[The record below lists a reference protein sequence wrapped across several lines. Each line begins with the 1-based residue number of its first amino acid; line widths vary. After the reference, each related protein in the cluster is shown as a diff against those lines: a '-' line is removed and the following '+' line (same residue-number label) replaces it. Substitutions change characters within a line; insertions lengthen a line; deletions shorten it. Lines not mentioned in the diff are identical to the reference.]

1 MDART
6 AHGTT
11 DVSSDAYA
19 GSPGVHAVLDVLETL
34 GSDGPQTLAD
44 LTRHVGISKTTI
56 HRVCGALVE
65 RGWVLR
71 DGTTGAY
78 SLGIRAISVAAAA
91 AESPLVVAFRP
102 VAADLLA
109 LHNETV
115 HLTVLDGGDS
125 LFVAKAE
132 TTHAVR
138 LVSAIGS
145 RLPAFAS
152 ASGRVLLADLPS
164 EVIEVTFAGRQLVT
178 PTGKRLGEL
187 QDLLRL
193 LAQVRGQGFAENVEE
208 TALGLHCIA
217 VPVRN
222 GRGRALAA
230 MTVCVPTG
238 RIDPARRE
246 VLLAEVRA
254 SASRLEQDVAWLPT
268 RDAAGTSNRHNP
280 KRERA

>member
-6 AHGTT
+6 THGTT
-11 DVSSDAYA
+11 EPVSEPHA
-19 GSPGVHAVLDVLETL
+19 GSPGVHATIDVLERL
-34 GSDGPQTLAD
+34 GTGGSQSLAE
-44 LTRHVGISKTTI
+44 LTRQVGHSKTTV

-71 DGTTGAY
+71 DTATGAY
-78 SLGIRAISVAAAA
+78 GLGIRAISIGAAA

-109 LHNETV
+109 RHNETV
-115 HLTVLDGGDS
+115 HLTLLDGGDS

-164 EVIEVTFAGRQLVT
+164 EVIEVTFADRRLIT
-178 PTGKRLGEL
+178 PTGRDLGGVE
-187 QDLLRL
+187 DLLQL
-193 LAQVRGQGFAENVEE
+193 LAQVREDGVAENVEE

-238 RIDPARRE
+238 RIDRARRD
-246 VLLAEVRA
+246 VLLADLRA
-254 SASRLEQDVAWLPT
+254 SAARLEHEVAWLPT
-268 RDAAGTSNRHNP
+268 RDAAGTSNRNIP
-280 KRERA
+280 TRERA

>member
-1 MDART
+1 MERPRSRHDA
-6 AHGTT
+6 
-11 DVSSDAYA
+11 VA

-34 GSDGPQTLAD
+34 GTEGSHTLAD
-44 LTRHVGISKTTI
+44 LTRQVGISKTTV
-56 HRVCGALVE
+56 HRVCGALLE

-71 DGTTGAY
+71 DPATGAY

-138 LVSAIGS
+138 LVSAVGS

-164 EVIEVTFAGRQLVT
+164 EVIEVTFAG
-178 PTGKRLGEL
+178 
-187 QDLLRL
+187 
-193 LAQVRGQGFAENVEE
+193 
-208 TALGLHCIA
+208 H
-217 VPVRN
+217 
-222 GRGRALAA
+222 RARDADR
-230 MTVCVPTG
+230 T
-238 RIDPARRE
+238 PARRP
-246 VLLAEVRA
+246 AGSPAAARA
-254 SASRLEQDVAWLPT
+254 GA
-268 RDAAGTSNRHNP
+268 
-280 KRERA
+280 RERVRGEHRGDGARAALHRRSRPQRQRSSARGDDSVRPDR